1 MVEIFDFF
9 SVTEKM
15 LRREVVVESAYQTI
29 QQVIMLYLDESIRIF
44 TKYEASFRNIK
55 LLIATSD
62 NKFEGPGSAE

>member
-1 MVEIFDFF
+1 
-9 SVTEKM
+9 
-15 LRREVVVESAYQTI
+15 VVESAYQTI